1 MSSIDTTEA
10 AALPAG
16 YRAQAATPD
25 DAHLAAQLRTTYQ
38 AEEGDPGVI
47 TAEEQLN
54 DWQGMNLAEDTV
66 LVFAPDG
73 RLAAHAEIWHRRYLQ
88 VSVYGGVH
96 PQHRR
101 WRLGTFLVRWGAAWA
116 RDHMDQAP
124 ADAQITVQHY
134 INMRNEQACA
144 LVETLGYA
152 YEHTVNRMR
161 IVMEEPPPV
170 PERIEGVRIRTFAS
184 GRDERV
190 TYETV
195 EDTFRDMRGRAQG
208 SFETWLSWTENE
220 RHDPGLWYLA
230 EDEHSGAIVGVC
242 LARLFAGSCGWIR
255 AVGVRRAWRRHGL
268 GLTLLHAAFGEFY
281 RRGERMV
288 ELCVDAGSP
297 TGAPH
302 LYTRAG
308 MQVVQRISLYRK
320 QLRPGKDYSTL
331 PETAGAESAE
341 SA

>member
-1 MSSIDTTEA
+1 MRSPDTTEA

-16 YRAQAATPD
+16 YRARAATLD
-25 DAHLAAQLRTTYQ
+25 DAHMVARLRTTYQ

-47 TAEEQLN
+47 TADEQVN
-54 DWQGMNLAEDTV
+54 DWQRMNLDEDTV

-73 RLAAHAEIWHRRYLQ
+73 RLAAHGEIWHGRYLQ

-101 WRLGTFLVRWGAAWA
+101 RGLGTYLVLWGAAWA
-116 RDHMDQAP
+116 RNHMDQAP
-124 ADAQITVQHY
+124 ADAQITVHHY
-134 INMRNEQACA
+134 VNLRNEQACA

-152 YEHTVNRMR
+152 YAHTVYRMR
-161 IVMEEPPPV
+161 IELEEPPPA
-170 PERIEGVRIRTFAS
+170 PERIEGVRIRTFAP
-184 GRDERV
+184 GHDERA

-195 EDTFRDMRGRAQG
+195 EDAFRDIRGRPQD
-208 SFETWLSWTENE
+208 SFETWLAKTENE

-230 EDEHSGAIVGVC
+230 EDEHSGELVGICLAWLYAGGSGWVGV
-242 LARLFAGSCGWIR
+242 
-255 AVGVRRAWRRHGL
+255 VGVRRPWRRHGL
-268 GLTLLHAAFGEFY
+268 GLTLLHTAFGEFY
-281 RRGERMV
+281 RRGEHVV

-302 LYTRAG
+302 LYPRAG
-308 MQVVQRISLYRK
+308 MHVSQRISLYRK

-331 PETAGAESAE
+331 PEIAGTESA
-341 SA
+341 

>member
-1 MSSIDTTEA
+1 MV
-10 AALPAG
+10 
-16 YRAQAATPD
+16 
-25 DAHLAAQLRTTYQ
+25 AQLRTTYQ

-47 TAEEQLN
+47 TADEQVN
-54 DWQGMNLAEDTV
+54 DWQRMNLDEDTV

-73 RLAAHAEIWHRRYLQ
+73 RLAAHAEIWHSRYLQ

-101 WRLGTFLVRWGAAWA
+101 RGLGTYLVCWGAAWA
-116 RDHMDQAP
+116 RDHMEQAP

-134 INMRNEQACA
+134 VNLRNEQARA

-152 YEHTVNRMR
+152 YAHTVYRMR
-161 IVMEEPPPV
+161 IDLEEPPPA
-170 PERIEGVRIRTFAS
+170 PERIEGVRIRTFAP
-184 GRDERV
+184 GHDERA

-195 EDTFRDMRGRAQG
+195 EDAFRDIRGRPQA
-208 SFETWLSWTENE
+208 SFETWLAKTENE

-230 EDEHSGAIVGVC
+230 EDEHNGEMVGVC
-242 LARLFAGSCGWIR
+242 LAWLYAGGSGWIGV
-255 AVGVRRAWRRHGL
+255 VGVRRPWRRHGL
-268 GLTLLHAAFGEFY
+268 GLTLLHTAFGACY
-281 RRGERMV
+281 RRGERVV

-297 TGAPH
+297 TRAPH

-308 MQVVQRISLYRK
+308 MHVSHRISLYRK

-331 PETAGAESAE
+331 PEIASAESAE
-341 SA
+341 SAESTESA